1 MICSGMRRFWQTVL
15 ASHTTASQMLPS
27 WNRRSSDFSPQ
38 KVRNSKAC
46 GGTLTKPYQGHRS
59 FLGQTKPSQDHQPAS
74 ELSATTAQHQLCS

>member
-46 GGTLTKPYQGHRS
+46 GGTLTKPYQGHGS
-59 FLGQTKPSQDHQPAS
+59 YLGQTKPSQDHQPAS